1 MRDRSAGGEES
12 VGAYNTAD
20 AVAHAAGVDSHR
32 GACASGISGGY
43 VSAFVEQSADLRE
56 SRRQRRAP
64 SGKRNRSSL
73 VGMALR
79 LIAALLIIVGFG
91 GLVIGAAPVFQERS
105 GGHAALVEVDGT
117 IQPVTVRY
125 VSRALSRAADDNAEI
140 VIILLDTP
148 GGLLD
153 STRDIVEEI
162 FASRVPVVVY
172 VAPSGAQAAS
182 AGTFITAAG
191 HVAVMSSATNIGAA
205 SPVGGG
211 GEDLPDTLESKARQ
225 DAAAFLRSIGERT
238 GRNPQALEATVLE
251 ARSYTAVEA
260 LDEGIIDFIAD
271 DIDDLL
277 ASLDGRT
284 VTISGSEIVL
294 ETDGLPLRDIEKTAL
309 EGFLEIISNPNIAF
323 LLLTIGGLGI
333 IIELISPGFLGP
345 GIVGLIALALA
356 FVALGNLPVNWVG
369 FGLIVAAMVFFY
381 MEMQA
386 PGISVFGIGG
396 AFSFLIGGF
405 LLFGS
410 FEAPPIDSPSFRV
423 SYWMLGAVGIAV
435 FTGLALTF
443 RALAQYRGA
452 DYTSPTTIPVGMS
465 GRVTDAINPTGSVR
479 VHGEIWTAE
488 SADGEPIEE
497 GATIVVVGM
506 DGLIVTVR
514 REE

>member
-1 MRDRSAGGEES
+1 MSPFEDYGG
-12 VGAYNTAD
+12 A
-20 AVAHAAGVDSHR
+20 
-32 GACASGISGGY
+32 
-43 VSAFVEQSADLRE
+43 QRE
-56 SRRQRRAP
+56 SRRKRRA
-64 SGKRNRSSL
+64 SDGRRRRTTLLGIVSH
-73 VGMALR
+73 

-91 GLVIGAAPVFQERS
+91 GFAISAAPVLQDAS

-117 IQPVTVRY
+117 IEPVTVRY
-125 VSRALSRAADDNAEI
+125 VSRALSRAAEDNAEV
-140 VIILLDTP
+140 VIIRLDTP

-182 AGTFITAAG
+182 AGTFIAAAG
-191 HVAVMSSATNIGAA
+191 HVAVMASATNIGAA

-251 ARSYTAVEA
+251 ARSYTATEA
-260 LDEGIIDFIAD
+260 VDEGIIDFLAD

-277 ASLDGRT
+277 ANLDGRT
-284 VTISGSEIVL
+284 LTISGSEIVL
-294 ETDGLPLRDIEKTAL
+294 ETAGLAVRNIDKTAL
-309 EGFLEIISNPNIAF
+309 ESFLKIISNPNIAF
-323 LLLTIGGLGI
+323 LLLTVGGLGI

-369 FGLIVAAMVFFY
+369 FGLIVAAMVLFY

-396 AFSFLIGGF
+396 ALSFLIGGF

-423 SYWMLGAVGIAV
+423 SYWMLGAVSVAV
-435 FTGLALTF
+435 FAGLALTF
-443 RALAQYRGA
+443 WALNDYRKA
-452 DYTSPTTIPVGMS
+452 SYTSPTTVPLGVS

-479 VHGEIWTAE
+479 VRGEIWTAE
-488 SADGEPIEE
+488 SATGEPIEE
-497 GATIVVVGM
+497 GARIVVVEM

-514 REE
+514 RKE